1 MQKMHNIYRS
11 KQEGRDQAE
20 HPYLGAQGQ
29 GLHLRHQV
37 ESDRQG
43 SALQTQSQ
51 GGATC
56 AQKRSYISCEYAEY
70 AKYATYAEYA
80 EFSEYAKYVEYVEI
94 GKYEKY
100 TEYAE
105 CAQYGKIYAN
115 YAKYAVYA
123 DLIKQPTPGSVM
135 PMAMFFPSFGQYLHL
150 NRSLA
155 ICFFKFDTGFEHI
168 LLLLAYTDMPDTPL
182 TLHTPLPPRHVS
194 GKEKEIE
201 K

>member
-1 MQKMHNIYRS
+1 M
-11 KQEGRDQAE
+11 
-20 HPYLGAQGQ
+20 
-29 GLHLRHQV
+29 
-37 ESDRQG
+37 
-43 SALQTQSQ
+43 
-51 GGATC
+51 
-56 AQKRSYISCEYAEY
+56 
-70 AKYATYAEYA
+70 
-80 EFSEYAKYVEYVEI
+80 EI

-182 TLHTPLPPRHVS
+182 TLHTPLPPGMYQAKRKKLKSKKEGHLNLPKTETS
-194 GKEKEIE
+194 KEAGKEAGAREVTG
-201 K
+201 